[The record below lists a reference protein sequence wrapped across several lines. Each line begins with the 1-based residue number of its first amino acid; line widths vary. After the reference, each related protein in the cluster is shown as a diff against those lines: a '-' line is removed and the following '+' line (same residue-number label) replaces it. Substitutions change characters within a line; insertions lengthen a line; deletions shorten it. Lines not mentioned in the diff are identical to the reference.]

1 MLVQENT
8 GYYDRRAGGAGTRA
22 VSAVKGTCEQTAA
35 LIGAHPLSSAVA
47 TFACGCTLGVLT
59 GLLLQ
64 PRPPRRTGLSSFAS
78 SDWLH
83 AAVERVLPEALSRY
97 LNR

>member
-1 MLVQENT
+1 MLVQDNI
-8 GYYDRRAGGAGTRA
+8 GYYDSRSGRIGKRAM
-22 VSAVKGTCEQTAA
+22 SAVRGTCEETAA
-35 LIGAHPLSSAVA
+35 MIGSHPLSSAVA

-64 PRPPRRTGLSSFAS
+64 PRPPRRTGLSGFAS

-83 AAVERVLPEALSRY
+83 AAVERVVPEALNRY